1 MKNLLKIIL
10 VFLFFIFVSS
20 SSIAKSEVEISD
32 DEQQNKKKSNSLS
45 SLSTEDL
52 EEMKRNQL
60 LTYLDNQNYQSQEY
74 AVFYFEQIGEK
85 GVPPLLKYLRNNED
99 DEKIASSVIYTLGR
113 VGKKA
118 KKAVPTLM
126 KYLEHPNQDIVKTTM
141 AALGKIGKASEPAV
155 PQIAK
160 HLEDKNEWTRTLA
173 LRSLKDI
180 GTQQSLAIAGQYEKK
195 LLLEQER
202 KNRELLG
209 KSGKPTS
216 NPSIK

>member
-1 MKNLLKIIL
+1 MKNYLKI
-10 VFLFFIFVSS
+10 FFVSLIFS
-20 SSIAKSEVEISD
+20 LPNYSLAESGGHGGSGEGGG
-32 DEQQNKKKSNSLS
+32 KKKNTLSNISE
-45 SLSTEDL
+45 EDL
-52 EEMKRNQL
+52 DEMKRSQL
-60 LTYLDNQNYQSQEY
+60 LTYLANANYQSSEY
-74 AVFYFEQIGEK
+74 AVFYFEQK
-85 GVPPLLKYLRNNED
+85 GAEAVPDLIKYLIRNED
-99 DEKIASSVIYTLGR
+99 DEKIVSAVIYTLGR
-113 VGKKA
+113 VGKNA
-118 KKAVPTLM
+118 KKAVPTLL
-126 KYLEHPNQDIVKTTM
+126 KYLDHPNQDIMKTTM

-209 KSGKPTS
+209 KTGQVPAASPTT
-216 NPSIK
+216 K